1 MLQYNITNQQ
11 GVKKMY
17 KNSKNVLGSRKC
29 PSCLEELEIESCFEF
44 QATTRRFKHICKKC
58 DNGLKAY
65 QRRQT
70 SLSKATNIALHKSH
84 ERMLNN
90 ALAQKVEV
98 TCLEKL
104 REMYPYMTDH
114 QITRMSKLNEKIN
127 AANDFLIEE
136 QYYWLNPEER
146 PAEGIEY
153 RADLFDDNTEYET
166 DKEELEII
174 NEQKEI

>member
-1 MLQYNITNQQ
+1 MYN
-11 GVKKMY
+11 
-17 KNSKNVLGSRKC
+17 NSTKILGNKKC
-29 PSCLEELEIESCFEF
+29 PSCQQTLDVESCFEF
-44 QATTRRFKHICKKC
+44 QPTVRQYKHICKKC

-65 QRRQT
+65 RRRQT

-104 REMYPYMTDH
+104 REMYPCMTDH

-153 RADLFDDNTEYET
+153 RADLFDDNTVYET
-166 DKEELEII
+166 DKEELAII
-174 NEQKEI
+174 DEQKEI

>member
-1 MLQYNITNQQ
+1 
-11 GVKKMY
+11 MY

-29 PSCLEELEIESCFEF
+29 PSCLETLDIESCFEF
-44 QATTRRFKHICKKC
+44 QATTRRFKQICKKC
-58 DNGLKAY
+58 DNGLKSY
-65 QRRQT
+65 LQRQT
-70 SLSKATNIALHKSH
+70 SLSKRVNQQVYSSH

-90 ALAQKVEV
+90 ALAQRVEV
-98 TCLEKL
+98 TCVEKL

-136 QYYWLNPEER
+136 QYYWLNPSER
-146 PAEGIEY
+146 PPEGIEY

-166 DKEELEII
+166 DKEELSII
-174 NEQKEI
+174 DEQKEI

>member
-1 MLQYNITNQQ
+1 MYN
-11 GVKKMY
+11 
-17 KNSKNVLGSRKC
+17 NSTKILGNKKC
-29 PSCLEELEIESCFEF
+29 PSCQQTLDVESCFEF
-44 QATTRRFKHICKKC
+44 QPTVRQYKHICKKC

-65 QRRQT
+65 RRRQT

-104 REMYPYMTDH
+104 REMYPCMTDH

-153 RADLFDDNTEYET
+153 RADLFDDNTVYET
-166 DKEELEII
+166 DKEELSII
-174 NEQKEI
+174 DEQKEI